1 VHVVEAVAFVLT
13 LRRQQG
19 TIAVTTGT
27 SDWDNELDL
36 APLSDCAVSY
46 SDPARAPVVSGR
58 RLMAS
63 PMIRLVNVSKVYNGA
78 AGRVAALVGVSLEV
92 AAGEFVALMGP
103 SGCGKS
109 TLLHLV
115 AAVDVPTSGEVWV
128 DGQHLTRLTDAAL
141 SRFRRDR
148 VGTVYQFYNLLPT
161 LSSWENVAL
170 PAILAGISPREARE
184 RALAWLERV
193 AMARRAEHWPHE
205 LSGGEMQRVAV
216 ARALINRPAVL
227 LADEPTGNLDSVA
240 GRELLQ
246 LLAELNAEHRVTI
259 LLATHSED
267 AAATAVRTLYLKD
280 GAFAGP
286 TAAPSPR

>member
-1 VHVVEAVAFVLT
+1 
-13 LRRQQG
+13 
-19 TIAVTTGT
+19 
-27 SDWDNELDL
+27 
-36 APLSDCAVSY
+36 
-46 SDPARAPVVSGR
+46 
-58 RLMAS
+58 MAS
-63 PMIRLVNVSKVYNGA
+63 PMIQLVNVSKVYNGA
-78 AGRVAALVGVSLEV
+78 AGRVAALAGVSLDV
-92 AAGEFVALMGP
+92 AEGEFVALMGP

-128 DGQHLTRLTDAAL
+128 DGQHLTRLTDTAL

-161 LSSWENVAL
+161 LSAWENVAL
-170 PAILAGISPREARE
+170 PAVLAGAPPGEARE
-184 RALAWLERV
+184 RALAWLQRV

-240 GRELLQ
+240 GRALLRLLGELH
-246 LLAELNAEHRVTI
+246 AEQRVTI
-259 LLATHSED
+259 LLATHSDD
-267 AAATAVRTLYLKD
+267 AAAAARRVLHLKD
-280 GAFAGP
+280 GAFVGAAAG
-286 TAAPSPR
+286 AARR